1 MRAESV
7 MSSNIRVGR
16 PNASKWLA
24 LCNPKPLEQ
33 KVEYQNAPSFGD
45 TLHISIVRTAVI
57 TTLNGINPN

>member
-1 MRAESV
+1 

-24 LCNPKPLEQ
+24 LCNPEPLEQ